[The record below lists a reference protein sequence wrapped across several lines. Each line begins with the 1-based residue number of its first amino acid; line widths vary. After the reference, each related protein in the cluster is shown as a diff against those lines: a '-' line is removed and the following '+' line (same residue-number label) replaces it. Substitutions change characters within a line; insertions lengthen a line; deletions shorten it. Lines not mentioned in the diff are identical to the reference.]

1 MSPTDCRD
9 HRTDPAFD
17 GGSVIRAWCVTLLL
31 LAAPVGAS
39 AQQPEDAS
47 RGSSSSLTGIFEA
60 ANIAGSRGDY
70 SAAISNYSKLTEAGI
85 HDPDVYFNLA
95 TSFAQSGDYPRAIL
109 NYERALTLR
118 PRDRKASENLRD
130 AERALEE
137 QRAENEGEATIQRSR
152 SISDAVY
159 GALSED
165 ALAVALLVANLL
177 FFVALGWV
185 SVGRRRSGGLY
196 ALLVSSAVVLLFCA
210 LGLGAKAGV
219 LRDGPR
225 AVALDDH
232 VILRE
237 GPDPRAQ
244 VRGEARGG
252 DRGEIVDRDRDFVKL
267 RVVNGLEGWTLG
279 AGVGLIDLDHRV
291 H

>member
-1 MSPTDCRD
+1 M
-9 HRTDPAFD
+9 
-17 GGSVIRAWCVTLLL
+17 RAWCVTLVL
-31 LAAPVGAS
+31 LAAPVGAA
-39 AQQPEDAS
+39 AQQPDQAS
-47 RGSSSSLTGIFEA
+47 GGSSSSLTGIFEA
-60 ANIAGSRGDY
+60 ANIACSRGDY
-70 SAAISNYSKLTEAGI
+70 SAAISNYSKLSEAGV

-95 TSFAQSGDYPRAIL
+95 TSFAQSGEYPRAIL

-118 PRDRKASENLRD
+118 PRDGKAYENLRD

-159 GALSED
+159 GAVSEE
-165 ALAVALLVANLL
+165 ALAVALLIANLL
-177 FFVALGWV
+177 FFLAIGWT
-185 SVGRRRSGGLY
+185 SIGRRGGGWRY
-196 ALLVSSAVVLLFCA
+196 ALLVSSAVVLAFCA

-252 DRGEIVDRDRDFVKL
+252 DRGEVVDRDRDFVKL
-267 RVVNGLEGWTLG
+267 RVVNGLEGWTLS